1 MEGKAL
7 YICMPRGGRA
17 GQPRGECVSDGII
30 TSTCSQDS
38 NSFDPK
44 RCCDRDCIAAKIK
57 ETTGYA
63 IAMIRSSTD
72 VISQKGNNKTKELQY
87 RTRMH
92 KLSTQTLRSWL
103 S

>member
-1 MEGKAL
+1 MERKAL
-7 YICMPRGGRA
+7 YICM
-17 GQPRGECVSDGII
+17 PRGECVSDGII
-30 TSTCSQDS
+30 TLTCSQDS

-44 RCCDRDCIAAKIK
+44 RCCDCDCVAAKIK

-63 IAMIRSSTD
+63 IAMIRLSIY
-72 VISQKGNNKTKELQY
+72 VISQKGNSKTKELQY